1 MTMAGNNGENA
12 DFAEFE
18 ALGDVEVGDSN
29 TAPKAKEAQKGAEKP
44 AKEAP
49 ESNKDGSDIED
60 DVRFRPARED
70 AETPGEAEETGENDE
85 DTETAKKRQ
94 PPSERIRE
102 LNKRLRQSE
111 RLRVADAERLDRLE
125 AALKNNGGQ
134 GNNGSGNTGDIG
146 VAPDPQDQ
154 TKYPLGHLDDR
165 YIEDKLEW
173 LAETKAAKKADAVL
187 QRQQEHER
195 NGQIENQQRE
205 LLTKVDDLAS
215 RGSEIYDDYQEM
227 VVDAG
232 MRGDWE
238 LTHTTFEAAAEAEH
252 GERILYA
259 LANDPKEAKRVSEL
273 SPFQQLRYVD
283 QQNAEISAKI
293 KPRTKPGATPPA
305 QTRTRGGNSSTRI
318 SPSTDNLDDFE
329 KAWEAEGKGKR

>member
-1 MTMAGNNGENA
+1 MNMAGNEGEDA
-12 DFAEFE
+12 VFAEFE
-18 ALGDVEVGDSN
+18 ASGDVEVGDSN
-29 TAPKAKEAQKGAEKP
+29 TAPKTKETQKGAEKP
-44 AKEAP
+44 AKEAV
-49 ESNKDGSDIED
+49 ESDKDEIDTKD
-60 DVRFRPARED
+60 DVRFRPAR
-70 AETPGEAEETGENDE
+70 AETPGEAEENGENEE

-125 AALKNNGGQ
+125 ATLKNNGGQ
-134 GNNGSGNTGDIG
+134 GNNGSGNAGDIG

-215 RGSEIYDDYQEM
+215 RGLEIYDDYQEL

-232 MRGDWE
+232 MRGDWS
-238 LTHTTFEAAAEAEH
+238 LTQTTFEAAAEAEH

-273 SPFQQLRYVD
+273 SPFQQLRYVN

-293 KPRTKPGATPPA
+293 KPRTKPGAAPPA

-318 SPSTDNLDDFE
+318 NPSTDNLDDFE
-329 KAWEAEGKGKR
+329 KAWEAEAKGKR